1 MAPGVV
7 GSIPIGH
14 PNKRICVT
22 RAPVAQLDRAL
33 ASEAKGRRFDSCRAH
48 HLESRAR
55 LFGSLALFASFA
67 LFAREVFASSLAG
80 R

>member
-14 PNKRICVT
+14 PTRECVGHD
-22 RAPVAQLDRAL
+22 APVAQLDRAL

-48 HLESRAR
+48 HLESRAE
-55 LFGSLALFASFA
+55 SL
-67 LFAREVFASSLAG
+67 AREVCAG

>member
-14 PNKRICVT
+14 PNT
-22 RAPVAQLDRAL
+22 REYAWYAAPVAQLDRAL

-48 HLESRAR
+48 HLE
-55 LFGSLALFASFA
+55 LSFA
-67 LFAREVFASSLAG
+67 IADRVVEGETG

>member
-1 MAPGVV
+1 M

-14 PNKRICVT
+14 PNV
-22 RAPVAQLDRAL
+22 APVAQLDRAL

-48 HLESRAR
+48 HLA
-55 LFGSLALFASFA
+55 LFGSFA
-67 LFAREVFASSLAG
+67 LSSGSEVFAG